1 MENRKLISVV
11 YLVASALAWLL
22 ARAGFN
28 FLYSFYEVRRL
39 PGMQYAREAVPVL
52 VAVVL
57 FLVLFKSSKVST
69 TLEEVIS
76 ELKKVTWPSY
86 PDVVSSMS
94 PPLPDGMPSVI
105 DFVSRHSERAK
116 NMFFQRYLCFA
127 QNDIIFLKNNADLY
141 HIFCKKSREMVH
153 KYVTSPQ

>member
-76 ELKKVTWPSY
+76 ELKKVTWPSF
-86 PDVVSSMS
+86 PDVVKATTVVLICVAVAS
-94 PPLPDGMPSVI
+94 LLLAGFDLAFGRLIQWLMPG
-105 DFVSRHSERAK
+105 
-116 NMFFQRYLCFA
+116 
-127 QNDIIFLKNNADLY
+127 
-141 HIFCKKSREMVH
+141 
-153 KYVTSPQ
+153 T

>member
-1 MENRKLISVV
+1 MENRTLISVV

-22 ARAGFN
+22 ARSGFS

-52 VAVVL
+52 IAAIL

-69 TLEEVIS
+69 ILEEVIS

-86 PDVVSSMS
+86 PDVVKATTVVLICVAVAS
-94 PPLPDGMPSVI
+94 LLLAGFDLAFGRLIQWLMPG
-105 DFVSRHSERAK
+105 
-116 NMFFQRYLCFA
+116 
-127 QNDIIFLKNNADLY
+127 
-141 HIFCKKSREMVH
+141 
-153 KYVTSPQ
+153 T